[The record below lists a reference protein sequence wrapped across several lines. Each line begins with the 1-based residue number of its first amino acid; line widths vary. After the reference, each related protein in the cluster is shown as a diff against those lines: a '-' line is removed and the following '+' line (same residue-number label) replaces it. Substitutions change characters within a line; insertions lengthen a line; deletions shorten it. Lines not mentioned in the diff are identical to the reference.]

1 MGSADSRFGTDSCRY
16 PLPLGDISLRHGR
29 LPPDD
34 IQNPPHSGI
43 HPVTLC
49 CSPCQKLTTTFSLT
63 TVYPSRETVVA
74 VCREVGYKCRGIP
87 LRNHPS
93 GPIVAWI
100 KYGANVTMAEAL
112 TQDWVAKYF
121 SADPAARHFVY
132 RHGIHRRSPN
142 CDKSDYQLVFGAVEK
157 FISIPG
163 PTSAPGPV
171 GGGRIIHTF
180 FIDQWTSPITY
191 DTVDDLQEHVNGV
204 LKYKGDS
211 RRVDLVADACAGL
224 RLCPCDITPA
234 NFKKCEDGTVV
245 ALDFRATCFL
255 PPCFFAVAVRM
266 LVNNFSLKVAR
277 RISYT
282 QSSDVDAILSASYFM
297 VPFGNNNIGIPKR
310 LRLPK
315 KI

>member
-1 MGSADSRFGTDSCRY
+1 MSAPNYGFLANGN
-16 PLPLGDISLRHGR
+16 I
-29 LPPDD
+29 
-34 IQNPPHSGI
+34 
-43 HPVTLC
+43 
-49 CSPCQKLTTTFSLT
+49 
-63 TVYPSRETVVA
+63 PSRETIVA
-74 VCREVGYKCRGIP
+74 VCQEAGYECRGIP

-93 GPIVAWI
+93 GPIVAWV
-100 KYGANVTMAEAL
+100 KYGANVTIAEAL
-112 TQDWVAKYF
+112 TQDWVAKYL
-121 SADPAARHFVY
+121 SADPAARVRVPRVHMVFSIDNPEYCIGYIVMEY
-132 RHGIHRRSPN
+132 IGAPD
-142 CDKSDYQLVFGAVEK
+142 CDKSDYQLVSGAVEK
-157 FISIPG
+157 LISIPG

-266 LVNNFSLKVAR
+266 LVDNFSRKVAR
-277 RISYT
+277 RVSYP

-315 KI
+315 KL

>member
-1 MGSADSRFGTDSCRY
+1 MSAPNCGFLANDN
-16 PLPLGDISLRHGR
+16 I
-29 LPPDD
+29 
-34 IQNPPHSGI
+34 
-43 HPVTLC
+43 
-49 CSPCQKLTTTFSLT
+49 
-63 TVYPSRETVVA
+63 PSRETIVA
-74 VCREVGYKCRGIP
+74 ICREAGYECRGIP

-112 TQDWVAKYF
+112 TQDWVANG
-121 SADPAARHFVY
+121 SRAGPEGPS
-132 RHGIHRRSPN
+132 GILDECSIGYIVIEYTDAPN
-142 CDKSDYQLVFGAVEK
+142 CDKSDYQLVSGAVEK
-157 FISIPG
+157 LIIIPG

-171 GGGRIIHTF
+171 GGGRVIHTF

-191 DTVDDLQEHVNGV
+191 ATVDDLQEHVNGV
-204 LKYKGDS
+204 LKYKGDT

-266 LVNNFSLKVAR
+266 LVDNFSQKVVR
-277 RISYT
+277 RVRGYP
-282 QSSDVDAILSASYFM
+282 QSSDVNAILSASYFM

-310 LRLPK
+310 LRQPK
-315 KI
+315 KP